1 MAYSNTL
8 KEKAN
13 SILISRRN
21 KANEEYLRNKEII
34 YRKIPEIRDID
45 RKISNTGLKVAA
57 AVLRSNDVE
66 KTLRQ
71 MQEENL
77 ELQRRKID
85 LLLNNGFSADAL
97 RIKYHCEKCEDT
109 GRTKTGMCDC
119 LREVLKELAYE
130 QLSEEVDVKKFGFHN
145 FSLDFYPDNITGNS
159 GKTPRDIMENI
170 YKYCVNYA
178 SNFNKN
184 SPSLLFLGGT
194 GLGKTH
200 ISIAIAGYVLE
211 KGYDIIYSSAQNLL
225 YKLEKE
231 RFSRDNRGEN
241 YEDSIQLV
249 LNCDLLILDDLG
261 AEFTTPFTVSTLYNI
276 INSRI
281 LQGKPTIISSNVD
294 VPQKLEERYTER
306 FVSRLFGNYKV
317 MKFLGKDIRILKKKE
332 NERY

>member
-1 MAYSNTL
+1 MAYSNAL

-13 SILISRRN
+13 SILIARRN
-21 KANEEYLRNKEII
+21 SANEEYLRNKEII
-34 YRKIPEIRDID
+34 YRKIPEIREID
-45 RKISNTGLKVAA
+45 RSISNTGLKVAA
-57 AVLRSNDVE
+57 AVLRSNNVE
-66 KTLRQ
+66 ETLKQ

-77 ELQRRKID
+77 SLQRKKIN
-85 LLLNNGFSADAL
+85 LLVDNGFSPDAL
-97 RIKYHCEKCEDT
+97 KIKYHCEKCSDT
-109 GRTKTGMCDC
+109 GRTQNGMCEC
-119 LREVLKELAYE
+119 LKEILKELAYE
-130 QLSEEVDVKKFGFHN
+130 QLSEEVDVKRFGFHN
-145 FSLDFYPDNITGNS
+145 FSLDYYPDTVTNS
-159 GKTPRDIMENI
+159 QGKTARDIMDMI

-178 SNFNKN
+178 SNFDEH

-200 ISIAIAGYVLE
+200 LSIAIAGYVLE

-225 YKLEKE
+225 YKLERE
-231 RFSRDNRGEN
+231 RFSRDSRNDS

-276 INSRI
+276 VNSRL

-294 VPQKLEERYTER
+294 IPQKLEERYTER

-317 MKFLGKDIRILKKKE
+317 MKFMGKDIRIMKKTG
-332 NERY
+332 NER